1 MKPLKKRIT
10 AIGCVLVLTAAW
22 LYGCAKPAASPAA
35 PSPFQQLTDELFKE
49 TFSSDALST
58 HFYLKNP
65 ENYGITLDEYT
76 FGRFSVDE
84 LSDSVSENKAYI
96 KKLEAIDDNTLSE
109 DEKLTKEILIDSL
122 QAAADLNQYPLL
134 HEPVNPLTG
143 QQAMLPILANEYTF
157 YTQEDVEHYLT
168 LLEDT
173 KPFFES
179 ILEFEQTKAKNGTFM
194 TEAVLD
200 DVLAQCKSFAGK
212 PEDNLMVTTFANKL
226 DTELPDLDEKTKTD
240 YIDRNKAAVAKYVIP
255 AYETLHD
262 GLAGLR
268 DQCSTKGPL
277 CSYKDGSDYYEA
289 LIQANTGTT
298 MTSGEMASLLE
309 EKMQEAILQLS
320 LVASTDSSF
329 IAAFSNGEVNE
340 LKDTPEAILQNLCQL
355 IKDDF
360 PEAAEVSYTVKYVDE
375 ALREYL
381 SPAFYINP
389 PIDDFKTNKIYINA
403 APSETEDIVNLFT
416 TLAHEG
422 YPGHLYQSTYYR
434 NTNPDKIRFALDYPG
449 YSEGWAT
456 YVEMLSYDWAYEA
469 SGSNAAAFMRANQQL
484 SLYLSARVDIGIH
497 GEGWTRADLKQ
508 YLGDNGF
515 INEDEYV
522 DFLYNIVLQSPANYQ
537 SYAVGSIMFE
547 TLREKAEDALD
558 DKFDAKEFHKFILEI
573 GPAPFDTIENYMQ
586 RWIEA
591 Q

>member
-122 QAAADLNQYPLL
+122 QAAANLNQYPLL

-179 ILEFEQTKAKNGTFM
+179 ILEFEQAKAKNGTFM

-226 DTELPDLDEKTKTD
+226 DTELPDLDEKTKQT
-240 YIDRNKAAVAKYVIP
+240 ILT
-255 AYETLHD
+255 ETRL
-262 GLAGLR
+262 
-268 DQCSTKGPL
+268 P
-277 CSYKDGSDYYEA
+277 
-289 LIQANTGTT
+289 
-298 MTSGEMASLLE
+298 
-309 EKMQEAILQLS
+309 
-320 LVASTDSSF
+320 
-329 IAAFSNGEVNE
+329 
-340 LKDTPEAILQNLCQL
+340 LQNTSFLL
-355 IKDDF
+355 TRHSTTDLRGF
-360 PEAAEVSYTVKYVDE
+360 VTNAALKVLYAATKTAQTTTNRLFRQTQ
-375 ALREYL
+375 ALR
-381 SPAFYINP
+381 
-389 PIDDFKTNKIYINA
+389 
-403 APSETEDIVNLFT
+403 
-416 TLAHEG
+416 
-422 YPGHLYQSTYYR
+422 
-434 NTNPDKIRFALDYPG
+434 
-449 YSEGWAT
+449 
-456 YVEMLSYDWAYEA
+456 
-469 SGSNAAAFMRANQQL
+469 
-484 SLYLSARVDIGIH
+484 
-497 GEGWTRADLKQ
+497 
-508 YLGDNGF
+508 
-515 INEDEYV
+515 
-522 DFLYNIVLQSPANYQ
+522 
-537 SYAVGSIMFE
+537 
-547 TLREKAEDALD
+547 
-558 DKFDAKEFHKFILEI
+558 
-573 GPAPFDTIENYMQ
+573 
-586 RWIEA
+586 
-591 Q
+591 